1 MGNKNKK
8 SKKKKKVKRVWL
20 PNALITMRHRDAG
33 DNIFRG
39 VQDNT
44 MYNNHV
50 YSRPSADASPPASQP
65 IKTRFRGGDE
75 SSKSGGNL
83 SSKTTRVGT
92 KCKRT
97 LAKRCI
103 NWK

>member
-20 PNALITMRHRDAG
+20 PNAPITMRHRDAG

-44 MYNNHV
+44 M
-50 YSRPSADASPPASQP
+50 
-65 IKTRFRGGDE
+65 
-75 SSKSGGNL
+75 
-83 SSKTTRVGT
+83 
-92 KCKRT
+92 
-97 LAKRCI
+97 
-103 NWK
+103 

>member
-20 PNALITMRHRDAG
+20 PNAPITMRHRDAG

-50 YSRPSADASPPASQP
+50 YSRPSADASPPPPPPINRLASVEEM
-65 IKTRFRGGDE
+65 R
-75 SSKSGGNL
+75 SA
-83 SSKTTRVGT
+83 RVEAIYHQ
-92 KCKRT
+92 KLRE
-97 LAKRCI
+97 
-103 NWK
+103 